1 MGGSP
6 KALRQHLA
14 GETSLLGDYRSPT
27 VVARASHKNR
37 EKDISALILV
47 KPRPSSCELGIKR
60 PHNELMIKRSEEYT
74 FKERPSACEPNDS
87 VELLMMS

>member
-14 GETSLLGDYRSPT
+14 GKTSLLGDYRSPT
-27 VVARASHKNR
+27 AVARASHNNR
-37 EKDISALILV
+37 EIDISAVNFGETTTIAASGVSRGLTT
-47 KPRPSSCELGIKR
+47 
-60 PHNELMIKRSEEYT
+60 NLMMKRSEEYT
-74 FKERPSACEPNDS
+74 LRKRPSACEPNDS